1 MSQEVCSDA
10 HFRVVRDGEAGHY
23 YLQVGF
29 GNHYRSF
36 SAFKLGKF
44 DVLRDQA
51 KQEALQQQAAP
62 AENQQ
67 G

>member
-10 HFRVVRDGEAGHY
+10 HFRVVRDAEAGHY

-29 GNHYRSF
+29 GDHYRSF

-44 DVLRDQA
+44 DVLREQA
-51 KQEALQQQAAP
+51 KVEAQRQAAP
-62 AENQQ
+62 AEPTEQ
-67 G
+67 

>member
-10 HFRVVRDGEAGHY
+10 KFRVVRDAEAGHY

-36 SAFKLGKF
+36 TAFKLGKF
-44 DVLRDQA
+44 DVLREQA
-51 KQEALQQQAAP
+51 KVEAQRAETP
-62 AENQQ
+62 AEPTEQ
-67 G
+67 